1 MKNEETRFIIL
12 GGLGEIGKNMY
23 AIEHQDEIILIDA
36 GISFAELTMLGIDYT
51 IPDYSYLKENE
62 NKIKALFITH
72 GHEDHIGAIPI
83 LIQSVD
89 IKNIYAPNQACEL
102 IKMKLVDRNIRFD
115 NLFAYQSDDV
125 FKFKYFE
132 VDFFRTTHSVPDS
145 HGIRIKTPNGTIVTT
160 GDFKFDFTPIGPMA
174 DLHKMAHIGEEG
186 VDLLISDSTNALNEG
201 ISNSESSV
209 DAALN
214 DIFDTETNSRIII
227 ATFASNI
234 YRLKHIVETCYKHK
248 RKICIFGRS
257 MEANIQI
264 SIKGGYINHKELF
277 ISPEEANQLKPK
289 EVCILCTGSQGE
301 PLAALSRIANLEHKH
316 IKLRTDDV
324 VIFSSSPI
332 PGNALS
338 ISRTINK
345 LCLQG
350 VKVYTNTT
358 ISDIHTSGHANK
370 EELKLMIRLLKPK
383 YMLPFHGEYRMLK
396 NHADLANMCGVS
408 KENTFILD
416 NGDTLILNKHVI
428 TQGPKIK
435 MDEIYIDSNSASEV
449 ATQVIRDRKIMA
461 SDGILVIVANID
473 MRNKK
478 LLTKPNI
485 VTRGFIQVNDN
496 IELINMLELKS
507 SLLITTKLKENNT
520 NYQDI
525 KSYLQTN
532 ISTYIM
538 ELTGRKP
545 IILPIILDIKRS
557 SSQN

>member
-1 MKNEETRFIIL
+1 MKNDETRFLIL

-23 AIEHQDEIILIDA
+23 AIEHNDEIILIDA
-36 GISFAELTMLGIDYT
+36 GISFAELTTLGIDYS
-51 IPDYSYLKENE
+51 IPDYSYLKANE

-72 GHEDHIGAIPI
+72 GHEDHIGAIPL
-83 LIQSVD
+83 LIQMID

-102 IKMKLVDRNIRFD
+102 IKMKLADKNLRFD

-125 FKFKYFE
+125 IKFKYFE
-132 VDFFRTTHSVPDS
+132 VDFFITTHSVPDS
-145 HGIRIKTPNGTIVTT
+145 HGIRVKTPDGTIVTT

-174 DLHKMAHIGEEG
+174 DLHKMARIGEEG
-186 VDLLISDSTNALNEG
+186 VDLLVSDSTNALNDG
-201 ISNSESSV
+201 ISNSESMV

-257 MEANIQI
+257 MESNIEI

-277 ISPEEANQLKPK
+277 ISPEEANTLKPK

-316 IKLRTDDV
+316 IKLRPDDIV
-324 VIFSSSPI
+324 VFSSSPI

-350 VKVYTNTT
+350 VKVYTNST

-370 EELKLMIRLLKPK
+370 EELKLMIRLIKPK

-396 NHADLANMCGVS
+396 SHADLAVMCGVK

-416 NGDTLILNKHVI
+416 NGDTLILKNHEI
-428 TQGPKIK
+428 TIGEKIK
-435 MDEIYIDSNSASEV
+435 SDTIYINSNSASEV
-449 ATQVIRDRKIMA
+449 ASQVIRDRKIMA
-461 SDGILVIVANID
+461 SDGILVIVSNID

-496 IELINMLELKS
+496 ADLINMLELKA
-507 SLLITTKLKENNT
+507 SLLITTKLKQENINF
-520 NYQDI
+520 QDI

-545 IILPIILDIKRS
+545 IILPIILDIKKS
-557 SSQN
+557 SN